1 MFLSL
6 LFSMIPYILFSF
18 CQWVLNWCFSEND
31 STVSIMTPRSPSWMA
46 RVYLDFFFPIFF
58 ALQISTL
65 NLTCHFVIP
74 SFVSF
79 FSCFQCQLL
88 LQLLSTIICQKA
100 LLFWSSHLFQMI
112 NACTEQQSYLK
123 TTSVTSTR
131 SLKLWWLLIP
141 NLYFI
146 IVSHLLN
153 HNRNFFLRVYGE
165 ECYKQDFK
173 NPLHNN
179 DQIILILVFVV
190 CFRNSDRHVDM
201 TAL

>member
-1 MFLSL
+1 MFFREWLYSIYNDSKISFMNGKSIFRL
-6 LFSMIPYILFSF
+6 LFSYILCFTNINTESHLPF
-18 CQWVLNWCFSEND
+18 CH
-31 STVSIMTPRSPSWMA
+31 
-46 RVYLDFFFPIFF
+46 PIV
-58 ALQISTL
+58 
-65 NLTCHFVIP
+65 CE
-74 SFVSF
+74 FVSF

-88 LQLLSTIICQKA
+88 LQLLSIIICQKA

-153 HNRNFFLRVYGE
+153 HNRNFF
-165 ECYKQDFK
+165 FK
-173 NPLHNN
+173 SLWWGM
-179 DQIILILVFVV
+179 L
-190 CFRNSDRHVDM
+190 
-201 TAL
+201 